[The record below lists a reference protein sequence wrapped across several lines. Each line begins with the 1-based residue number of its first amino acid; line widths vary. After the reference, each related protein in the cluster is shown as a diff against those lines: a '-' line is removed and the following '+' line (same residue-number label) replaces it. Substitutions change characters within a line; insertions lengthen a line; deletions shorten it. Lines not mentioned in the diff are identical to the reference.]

1 MESLE
6 SLAGKRSALRP
17 LRGDGPRRAAIKG
30 ERERLLDD
38 LKRSCLGDSERDLL
52 MDVRNQVGHKK
63 LTETGTCVQILSSP
77 LARDEKRAFGLSVV
91 KNAACAVHPRS
102 LDPEQNWDKAR
113 HFGPDS
119 QLVHPVAYLFH
130 FLWLPNR
137 SCRVCFNFGSCHL
150 LLGSV
155 MAVVLLQKYQVSST
169 QRLQPPFF

>member
-38 LKRSCLGDSERDLL
+38 LKRSCLGESDRDLL

-77 LARDEKRAFGLSVV
+77 LARDEKRAFGLLVV

-102 LDPEQNWDKAR
+102 LDPEQNWDKAKEISNMS
-113 HFGPDS
+113 HLAIS
-119 QLVHPVAYLFH
+119 LSSYLFH
-130 FLWLPNR
+130 FLWLPDR

-155 MAVVLLQKYQVSST
+155 MAVVLLQKHQVSST
-169 QRLQPPFF
+169 QI

>member
-38 LKRSCLGDSERDLL
+38 LKRSCLGDSDRDLL

-77 LARDEKRAFGLSVV
+77 LARDEKRAFGLLVV

-102 LDPEQNWDKAR
+102 LDPEQNWDKAKEILN
-113 HFGPDS
+113 S
-119 QLVHPVAYLFH
+119 SISYLFH
-130 FLWLPNR
+130 FLWLPDR

-155 MAVVLLQKYQVSST
+155 MAVVLLQKHQVSST
-169 QRLQPPFF
+169 QI

>member
-91 KNAACAVHPRS
+91 KNAACVVHPRS
-102 LDPEQNWDKAR
+102 LDPEQNWDKAKEILN
-113 HFGPDS
+113 S
-119 QLVHPVAYLFH
+119 SISYLFH
-130 FLWLPNR
+130 FLWLPDR

-155 MAVVLLQKYQVSST
+155 MAVVLLQKHQVSST
-169 QRLQPPFF
+169 QI